1 MKKKKYSAS
10 QKDKKDWEA
19 FTKEMGHVIPKEDD
33 LLAGIIKTNKIQKLD
48 LHDYSLQSANEKV
61 EQFINE
67 SFEKGY
73 KKILIITG
81 KGTRSKVSENPYVSE
96 KLSILK
102 HSVSEF
108 IINEKNLKKKI
119 IKISTAEIKDG
130 GDGAIYIFL
139 KNSNKIR
146 E

>member
-1 MKKKKYSAS
+1 
-10 QKDKKDWEA
+10 
-19 FTKEMGHVIPKEDD
+19 
-33 LLAGIIKTNKIQKLD
+33 
-48 LHDYSLQSANEKV
+48 LHGYSLQSANEKV